1 MEKTIDFAELQELK
15 EQFKILNEKLEK
27 QTIINETLIK
37 ESIRKKLSYVEKTFK
52 LYVIADI
59 IVAPLLITL
68 FLLYKAPLALWIIV
82 AVALTIELFLF
93 RREYRKLNTKELMT
107 LGHIDAVERVTAFKK
122 NCKKITYVMII
133 PSISIFV
140 LFVGMI
146 TGYKFDMGSV
156 IYYAIFCLLALTY
169 EYVRTKKM
177 FSKLDSVLKQI
188 KELKVE

>member
-177 FSKLDSVLKQI
+177 FTKLDLVLKQI